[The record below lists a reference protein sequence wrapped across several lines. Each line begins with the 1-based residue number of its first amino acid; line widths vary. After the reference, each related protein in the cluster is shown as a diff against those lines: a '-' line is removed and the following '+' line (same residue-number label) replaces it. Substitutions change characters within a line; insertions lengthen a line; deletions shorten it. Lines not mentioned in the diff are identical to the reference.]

1 MHKHHSNYSCTWLLA
16 EGTCWEEG
24 RWEWGMREQYGKIC
38 SILNVCVPSKCMCW
52 NPVPSVLIFGG
63 GTFGRWLGHEG
74 GALVNEISALI
85 KETPELPHHF
95 CPVGHSERTAVCAPG
110 SRLSPDTRSAGAL
123 ILDFSASKMVSNVC
137 WLSYPAYDI
146 YIFCSS
152 PNRLRQSLSLGV
164 LPHWFP

>member
-1 MHKHHSNYSCTWLLA
+1 M
-16 EGTCWEEG
+16 
-24 RWEWGMREQYGKIC
+24 
-38 SILNVCVPSKCMCW
+38 
-52 NPVPSVLIFGG
+52 
-63 GTFGRWLGHEG
+63 
-74 GALVNEISALI
+74 NEISALI

-137 WLSYPAYDI
+137 WLSYPAYNI
-146 YIFCSS
+146 YIFFSS

-164 LPHWFP
+164 LPH